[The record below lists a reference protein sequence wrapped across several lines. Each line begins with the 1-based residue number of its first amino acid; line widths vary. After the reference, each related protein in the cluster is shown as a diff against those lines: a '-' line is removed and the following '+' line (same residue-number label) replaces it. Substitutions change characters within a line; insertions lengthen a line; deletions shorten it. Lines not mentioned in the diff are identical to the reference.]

1 MMTCGEVMTKN
12 PVCCL
17 PGDTAA
23 KAAQKMKQKHI
34 GSIPVIESE
43 QTRQLVGI
51 VTDRDLALKIVAEGR
66 DAKST
71 KVAAVMTRRVVTS
84 RAEDDLQKAMD
95 AMSKHQLRRLP
106 VVDKDNQILGIIAQA
121 DVATRGQEPEM
132 AGAMLK
138 EISQSGGT

>member
-1 MMTCGEVMTKN
+1 MKTCGEVMTKN

-17 PGDTAA
+17 PEDTAA
-23 KAAQKMKQKHI
+23 KAAQRMKQKHI
-34 GSIPVIESE
+34 GSIPVIQSE

-71 KVAAVMTRRVVTS
+71 KVAAVMTRRMVTS

-121 DVATRGQEPEM
+121 DVATRGRELEM
-132 AGAMLK
+132 TGAMLK
-138 EISQSGGT
+138 EISKSGGT